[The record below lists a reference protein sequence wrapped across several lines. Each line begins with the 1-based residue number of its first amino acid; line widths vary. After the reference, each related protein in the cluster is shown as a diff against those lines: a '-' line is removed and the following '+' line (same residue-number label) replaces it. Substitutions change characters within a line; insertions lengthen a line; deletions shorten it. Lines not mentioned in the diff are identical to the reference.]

1 MLLEMIKGL
10 IKKEY
15 PLYTNLSS
23 AASILYMMEN
33 INWAGFY
40 IAEKDTLYVG
50 PYQGE
55 LACIKI
61 DYGKGVCGTAFKEKR
76 TIIVDDVN
84 KFKGHIAC
92 SSKSK
97 SEIVVPIIKDGNVKA
112 VIDIDAPIYNRFSTI
127 EQEELEKIA
136 EILGELF

>member
-23 AASILYMMEN
+23 AASILYIMEN

-40 IAEKDTLYVG
+40 IVEKDTLYVG

-84 KFKGHIAC
+84 TFKGHIAC

-112 VIDIDAPIYNRFSTI
+112 VIDIDSPIYNRFSTI